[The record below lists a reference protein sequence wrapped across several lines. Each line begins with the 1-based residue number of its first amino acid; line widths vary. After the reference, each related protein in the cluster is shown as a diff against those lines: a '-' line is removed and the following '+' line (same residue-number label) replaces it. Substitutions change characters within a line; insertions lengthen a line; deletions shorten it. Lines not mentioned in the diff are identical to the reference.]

1 MLRILFRLFAVMV
14 LFAGLYLIY
23 INTNFNSIDSLKK
36 QKDINVQFQNLPEI
50 ILPFKEDFKGYQYEL
65 VQRYLNSID
74 KNNITLNDIVYDMAV
89 YYSSEV
95 CNQCLQI
102 NDEDLLLVTNNNN
115 AHSVDIEIPELFKEI
130 KINSSISDRYEVN
143 IYNGTIDDLINDIDN
158 NLISNTI
165 LTRST
170 YLFYKKYFPNL
181 KIKKKIGIVKLVWAF
196 QNDDGT
202 IRDNVLVFLES
213 DNTKSFINQLRNRY
227 YSENSISSY
236 IFIGSR
242 LFISDMITKLPTY
255 EVLFKKASQ
264 EYNLDWKLLAAI
276 SYQESKWNNNA
287 VSPTGVKGLMMLTK
301 STASMLNVDR
311 LKPNESIFGGAKY
324 FNSLLNKFSS
334 FNESSKINL
343 ALASYN
349 AGPNHINDVILLAK
363 KNNEDLEDWSV
374 LRKYLYK
381 LNQKEYYK
389 KMRFGYARGWEAV
402 QYVENVK
409 QYYDILSFLETKDEE
424 YKYDFFEEVP
434 NTL

>member
-130 KINSSISDRYEVN
+130 EINSSISDRYEVN

-202 IRDNVLVFLES
+202 IRDNVIVFLES
-213 DNTKSFINQLRNRY
+213 DNTKSFINQLRDRY

-363 KNNEDLEDWSV
+363 KNNEDLEDWLV

-424 YKYDFFEEVP
+424 YKNDFFEEVP

>member
-36 QKDINVQFQNLPEI
+36 QKDIKVQFQNLPEI
-50 ILPFKEDFKGYQYEL
+50 ILPLKENFTGYQYEL
-65 VQRYLNSID
+65 VRTYLISID
-74 KNNITLNDIVYDMAV
+74 KNNITLNDRVYDMAV

-95 CNQCLQI
+95 CNQCLKI
-102 NDEDLLLVTNNNN
+102 NDEDLLLVTNDSNTN
-115 AHSVDIEIPELFKEI
+115 SVDIEIPELFKEI
-130 KINSSISDRYEVN
+130 KIDSSISDRYEVN

-170 YLFYKKYFPNL
+170 YLFYKKYFPSL
-181 KIKKKIGIVKLVWAF
+181 KIKKKIGNVKLVWSF
-196 QNDDGT
+196 PNDDGS
-202 IRDNVLVFLES
+202 IKNNVIVFLES

-287 VSPTGVKGLMMLTK
+287 VSPTGVRGLMMLTK
-301 STASMLNVDR
+301 STANMLSVDR

-324 FNSLLNKFSS
+324 FNSLLNKYSS

-363 KNNEDLEDWSV
+363 KNNENLENWSV

-409 QYYDILSFLETKDEE
+409 QYYDILTFLETKDEE
-424 YKYDFFEEVP
+424 YKNNFFEEVP

>member
-202 IRDNVLVFLES
+202 IRDNVIVFLES

-424 YKYDFFEEVP
+424 YKNDFFEEVP